1 MNKDILMG
9 IVAVFA
15 SVGGSAVLTLLC
27 NEFRVFRIILFFALT
42 ALIVVVFFTLPSLL
56 A

>member
-1 MNKDILMG
+1 MKDALMG
-9 IVAVFA
+9 VVAVFA
-15 SVGGSAVLTLLC
+15 SVGGSAAIILLC
-27 NEFRVFRIILFFALT
+27 DRFPIAKLILFFALT